1 MNPKL
6 PHIILTR
13 SWDW

>member
-6 PHIILTR
+6 P
-13 SWDW
+13 